1 MNRKHKRIH
10 SNKPLSYR
18 QQLLKEFKEK
28 YPYYNFK
35 SNLLAGIFIIGV
47 SLTVWEINIY
57 RETFIPLYTTLSIW
71 ILPSLI
77 TTPLFKKT
85 FNIYCF
91 NPYSPGR
98 TGLFWHYFYNIAS
111 FGGIL
116 LFLFMWTNQNF
127 TDHKKNVLTTSIT
140 KYGHLAKSSRSCGD
154 PYVHIN
160 YMNNEK
166 ELVFPCGTEI
176 EKYNTVFIE
185 VEKGFFGFDIITNKT
200 LIKGQW

>member
-77 TTPLFKKT
+77 TTPLFKRLL
-85 FNIYCF
+85 IY
-91 NPYSPGR
+91 
-98 TGLFWHYFYNIAS
+98 T
-111 FGGIL
+111 
-116 LFLFMWTNQNF
+116 
-127 TDHKKNVLTTSIT
+127 VLTLI
-140 KYGHLAKSSRSCGD
+140 HLVAQDYSG
-154 PYVHIN
+154 
-160 YMNNEK
+160 
-166 ELVFPCGTEI
+166 
-176 EKYNTVFIE
+176 
-185 VEKGFFGFDIITNKT
+185 IIFTT
-200 LIKGQW
+200 